1 MALDVEVGDVSF
13 NFAVD
18 DEFQP
23 RVVGAHFFDDAGAA
37 LDGRAAGD
45 IKDAELDR
53 RAAGVERQD
62 ELVC

>member
-23 RVVGAHFFDDAGAA
+23 RVVGADLFHNTGAA
-37 LDGRAAGD
+37 LDGRAAGH
-45 IKDAELDR
+45 
-53 RAAGVERQD
+53 VEHP
-62 ELVC
+62 EFYG